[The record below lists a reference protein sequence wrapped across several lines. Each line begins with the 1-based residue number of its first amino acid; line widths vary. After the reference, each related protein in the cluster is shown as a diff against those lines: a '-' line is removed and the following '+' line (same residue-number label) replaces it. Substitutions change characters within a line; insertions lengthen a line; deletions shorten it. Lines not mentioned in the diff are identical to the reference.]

1 MHYCAASEVGNN
13 PTLELST
20 TPQLNAFEAKAHHR
34 RCAREGVNKEPIII
48 MNYLVNDCNLTPGN
62 SDEVKIRLDFTAS
75 HRHELLALQIFAL
88 M

>member
-1 MHYCAASEVGNN
+1 
-13 PTLELST
+13 
-20 TPQLNAFEAKAHHR
+20 
-34 RCAREGVNKEPIII
+34 